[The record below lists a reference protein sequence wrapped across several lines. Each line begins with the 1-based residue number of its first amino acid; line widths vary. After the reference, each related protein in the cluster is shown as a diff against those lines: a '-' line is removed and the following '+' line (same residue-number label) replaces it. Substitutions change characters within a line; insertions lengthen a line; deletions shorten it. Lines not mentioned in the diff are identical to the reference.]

1 MTSDPQQ
8 LDLFSS
14 SPLQPAP
21 AVHDLLPDILLA
33 AWRKRGTEPTTKEGR
48 VIEFPSFPRPT
59 PDTPTRRIA

>member
-1 MTSDPQQ
+1 MIGDPQQ

-14 SPLQPAP
+14 SPLQPAA

-33 AWRKRGTEPTTKEGR
+33 AWRKRGTERTAKEGL
-48 VIEFPSFPRPT
+48 VVEFPTRPRPT